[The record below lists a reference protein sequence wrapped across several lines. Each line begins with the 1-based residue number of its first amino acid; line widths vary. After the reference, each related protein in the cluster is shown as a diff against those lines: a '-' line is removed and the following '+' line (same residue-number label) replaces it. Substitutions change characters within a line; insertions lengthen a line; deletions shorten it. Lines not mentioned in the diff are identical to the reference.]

1 MTERIDPYD
10 LSSVGRF
17 MERDR
22 ARREAQR
29 KEAHAEVERRMRR
42 VGEMFDG
49 VNPYDLSQMHYIF
62 EPLNRFY
69 HGH

>member
-1 MTERIDPYD
+1 
-10 LSSVGRF
+10 